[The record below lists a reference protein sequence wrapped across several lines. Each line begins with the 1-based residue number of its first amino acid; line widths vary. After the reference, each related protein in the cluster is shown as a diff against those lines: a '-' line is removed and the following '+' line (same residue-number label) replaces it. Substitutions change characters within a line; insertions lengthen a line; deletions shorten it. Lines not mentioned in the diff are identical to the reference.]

1 MTTTTDSPF
10 KFPWIILCYLFCTLQ
25 GSIPPVMAFNLGSLG
40 FLTPFDFEEFK
51 DSIESLLQGK
61 LVRT

>member
-1 MTTTTDSPF
+1 
-10 KFPWIILCYLFCTLQ
+10 
-25 GSIPPVMAFNLGSLG
+25 MAFNLGSLG